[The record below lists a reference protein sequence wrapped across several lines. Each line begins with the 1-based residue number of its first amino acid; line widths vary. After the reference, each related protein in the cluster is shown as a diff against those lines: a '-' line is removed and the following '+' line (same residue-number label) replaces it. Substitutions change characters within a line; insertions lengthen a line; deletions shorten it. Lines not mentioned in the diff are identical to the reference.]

1 MVHWTGQTNRW
12 QTNDRGHSR
21 SWEVRGGA
29 ILLLPWG
36 LLILRWQLW
45 TRYYHN
51 MLCRM
56 GKIQRA
62 PTVLT
67 SRSFPITSRGRAYN
81 SCARVA
87 MFHASESEGCF
98 TDVSRGLQKNL
109 AKIYNAGNH
118 IYGENFML
126 KLWTCA
132 QSHVKFQL
140 EILIRSTIFAIHTFR
155 ENMLEISLNV
165 SETHPWAPT
174 LSDLHRLQCYNRA
187 MIRWMCGVTT
197 KDQVSSQDLFER
209 MQFDDLAKVLLT
221 RRLRWHGHIEH
232 SDGLAE
238 EVQKLNPIGG
248 RGRHRP
254 KKIWT
259 EVIDV
264 DRIALGLRPTY
275 PTGKL
280 GVINL
285 EVLSDW
291 THPYTRY

>member
-1 MVHWTGQTNRW
+1 
-12 QTNDRGHSR
+12 
-21 SWEVRGGA
+21 
-29 ILLLPWG
+29 
-36 LLILRWQLW
+36 
-45 TRYYHN
+45 
-51 MLCRM
+51 
-56 GKIQRA
+56 
-62 PTVLT
+62 
-67 SRSFPITSRGRAYN
+67 
-81 SCARVA
+81 
-87 MFHASESEGCF
+87 
-98 TDVSRGLQKNL
+98 
-109 AKIYNAGNH
+109 
-118 IYGENFML
+118 
-126 KLWTCA
+126 
-132 QSHVKFQL
+132 
-140 EILIRSTIFAIHTFR
+140 
-155 ENMLEISLNV
+155 MLEISLNV

-264 DRIALGLRPTY
+264 DRIASLCNHVTLYGLASPRLLHSPIDHIKTFHSF
-275 PTGKL
+275 K
-280 GVINL
+280 
-285 EVLSDW
+285 
-291 THPYTRY
+291 HRYNNGR